1 MGIGYATAYRAGII
15 PWEKAGRQDQA
26 TLEHLL
32 AREEADR
39 PDGISRAIDLGCG
52 RGANT
57 KLLLDRG
64 WDALGVDNVRQA
76 VDIAVR
82 RNGLDDARFVI
93 GDVRHLV
100 HSGVGTGFDLFL
112 DVGCFQ
118 SLDDVG
124 RTMMAGNVTEL
135 AVPDATVLLRTGGPR
150 AWPVRPKEVVRLD
163 IERAFRGWTVTP
175 ATGSGASDASAPTR
189 TRTTGGSGGEWFRL
203 TRP

>member
-1 MGIGYATAYRAGII
+1 MGIGYAAAYRAGII
-15 PWEKAGRQDQA
+15 PWEKAGREDQR

-32 AREEADR
+32 EREEALR
-39 PDGISRAIDLGCG
+39 PSGPKRAIDLGCG

-64 WDALGVDNVRQA
+64 WDAIGVDNVRQA
-76 VDIAVR
+76 VDVAVR

-118 SLDDVG
+118 SLDDAG
-124 RTMMAGNVTEL
+124 RTLMAGNVTEL
-135 AVPDATVLLRTGGPR
+135 AKPDATVLMRTGGPR
-150 AWPVRPKEVVRLD
+150 AWPVRPRQVVKQD
-163 IERAFRGWTVTP
+163 IERAYRGWTVEAVTGTGSTDP
-175 ATGSGASDASAPTR
+175 ATAARASDGR
-189 TRTTGGSGGEWFRL
+189 RGEWFRL
-203 TRP
+203 TRV

>member
-1 MGIGYATAYRAGII
+1 MGIGYALAYRAGII
-15 PWEKAGRQDQA
+15 PWEKAGRRDQP

-32 AREEADR
+32 DREEADR
-39 PDGISRAIDLGCG
+39 PDRLKRAIDLGCG

-64 WDALGVDNVRQA
+64 WDAMGVDNVRQA
-76 VDIAVR
+76 VDVAVR

-100 HSGVGTGFDLFL
+100 HSGVGARFDLFL

-124 RTMMAGNVTEL
+124 RTLLAGGVTEL
-135 AVPDATVLLRTGGPR
+135 AEPDATVLIRTGGPR
-150 AWPVRPKEVVRLD
+150 AWPVRPKDAISRD
-163 IERAFRGWTVTP
+163 IERAYRGWSVT
-175 ATGSGASDASAPTR
+175 AVSGVASTDKTAPTR
-189 TRTTGGSGGEWFRL
+189 ASGGSTGEWFRL
-203 TRP
+203 TRT

>member
-15 PWEKAGRQDQA
+15 PWEKASRLDRP

-32 AREEADR
+32 DREEAIR
-39 PDGISRAIDLGCG
+39 PDRTLRAIDLGCG

-57 KLLLDRG
+57 KLLVDRG
-64 WDALGVDNVRQA
+64 WDAIGVDNVRQA
-76 VDIAVR
+76 VDVAVR

-100 HSGVGTGFDLFL
+100 HSGVGRGFDLFL

-118 SLDDVG
+118 SLDDAG
-124 RTMMAGNVTEL
+124 RTLMAGGVTEL
-135 AVPDATVLLRTGGPR
+135 AEPDATVLVRTGGPR
-150 AWPVRPKEVVRLD
+150 AWPVRPKEAVRYDL
-163 IERAFRGWTVTP
+163 ERAYRGWTVT
-175 ATGSGASDASAPTR
+175 AVSGIGSTDRSAPAR
-189 TRTTGGSGGEWFRL
+189 AVAGNRGEWFRL

>member
-15 PWEKAGRQDQA
+15 PWEKAGRQDRP

-32 AREEADR
+32 EREEALR
-39 PDGISRAIDLGCG
+39 PNRVRRAIDLGCG

-64 WDALGVDNVRQA
+64 WDAMGVDNVRQA

-100 HSGVGTGFDLFL
+100 HSGVGSHFDLFL

-118 SLDDVG
+118 SLDDAG
-124 RTMMAGNVTEL
+124 RTLMAGGVTEL
-135 AVPDATVLLRTGGPR
+135 AQLDATILMRTGGPR
-150 AWPVRPKEVVRLD
+150 AWPVRPRQVVRHD
-163 IERAFRGWTVTP
+163 IERAYRGWTVTAVSGIGSTTDTAAP
-175 ATGSGASDASAPTR
+175 SRASTGRS
-189 TRTTGGSGGEWFRL
+189 GEWFRL
-203 TRP
+203 TRT